1 MRSASITGCI
11 TLEHMAVILKRGD
24 VSSPLPLLDGL
35 VLCLLPGSR
44 GDRSPGTVIS
54 LPARAVSWCLL
65 MSWREHVVAA
75 VFFPKQLRVAPVTL
89 GGKAG
94 QVFEVLMMISLSK
107 PAQTINGLEMLIR
120 RRA

>member
-1 MRSASITGCI
+1 MRDASHWVKHPVFCMQIVC
-11 TLEHMAVILKRGD
+11 
-24 VSSPLPLLDGL
+24 SSLPLLDGL
-35 VLCLLPGSR
+35 VLCLLPKSR
-44 GDRSPGTVIS
+44 GDLSPGTAIS

-65 MSWREHVVAA
+65 MSWGERVVAA

-94 QVFEVLMMISLSK
+94 QVSEVLMMISLSK

>member
-1 MRSASITGCI
+1 M
-11 TLEHMAVILKRGD
+11 
-24 VSSPLPLLDGL
+24 
-35 VLCLLPGSR
+35 
-44 GDRSPGTVIS
+44 
-54 LPARAVSWCLL
+54 
-65 MSWREHVVAA
+65 AA